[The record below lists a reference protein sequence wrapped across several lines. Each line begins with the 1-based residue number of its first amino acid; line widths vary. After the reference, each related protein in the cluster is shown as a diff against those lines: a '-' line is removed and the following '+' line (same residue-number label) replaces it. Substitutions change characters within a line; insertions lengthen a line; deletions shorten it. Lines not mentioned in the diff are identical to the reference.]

1 MPLSSQQMATLVQR
15 ARAKA
20 PPIPAAEP
28 IPPRPRQAATTAPPA
43 ARLRSM
49 PAQAPAP
56 AVTPP
61 PPAKAGPVAEPATM
75 PAEPDDFPT
84 GWELKKES
92 WHFHRRFY
100 RVLRRPMRQG
110 EYSYLLRQIWQH
122 RGEHLGEHYWRVTLP
137 DDRTTLV
144 VTATRWRLITILP
157 KGWQPTPAGG
167 LSPPATQT
175 GAVPPS

>member
-1 MPLSSQQMATLVQR
+1 MPLSSQQMAILVQR

-28 IPPRPRQAATTAPPA
+28 SPSRPRQAATTAPPA
-43 ARLRSM
+43 ARQRRM
-49 PAQAPAP
+49 PTPAPAP

-61 PPAKAGPVAEPATM
+61 PAKACRSRNHAGRTRRLPDRLGAQEGVLALPPPVLPSA
-75 PAEPDDFPT
+75 PT
-84 GWELKKES
+84 PNAAG
-92 WHFHRRFY
+92 
-100 RVLRRPMRQG
+100 RVLH
-110 EYSYLLRQIWQH
+110 LLRQIWQH

-157 KGWQPTPAGG
+157 KNWQPTPACG
-167 LSPPATQT
+167 LSPPAPQT

>member
-1 MPLSSQQMATLVQR
+1 L
-15 ARAKA
+15 
-20 PPIPAAEP
+20 
-28 IPPRPRQAATTAPPA
+28 
-43 ARLRSM
+43 
-49 PAQAPAP
+49 
-56 AVTPP
+56 
-61 PPAKAGPVAEPATM
+61 
-75 PAEPDDFPT
+75 EPDAQHQDFPF

-100 RVLRRPMRQG
+100 RVLRRPMRRG

-137 DDRTTLV
+137 DERTTLV

-157 KGWQPTPAGG
+157 KNWQPTPAGG
-167 LSPPATQT
+167 LSPPAPQT

>member
-1 MPLSSQQMATLVQR
+1 MPT
-15 ARAKA
+15 
-20 PPIPAAEP
+20 P
-28 IPPRPRQAATTAPPA
+28 
-43 ARLRSM
+43 
-49 PAQAPAP
+49 APAL

-61 PPAKAGPVAEPATM
+61 PAKAEPAAT

-110 EYSYLLRQIWQH
+110 EYSYLLRQIWQR

-157 KGWQPTPAGG
+157 KNWQSTPDGG
-167 LSPPATQT
+167 L
-175 GAVPPS
+175 